1 MRSDVLSGLI
11 CVQSVNKGNEK
22 STLVGNE
29 LRTADLLSGLICVQ
43 SVNKGNSC
51 YICIFYKMK
60 HSILIHI
67 NGLHKYEPHRQLKR
81 FYRF

>member
-11 CVQSVNKGNEK
+11 CVQSVNKGNVQ
-22 STLVGNE
+22 TLVGNE

-60 HSILIHI
+60 
-67 NGLHKYEPHRQLKR
+67 Q
-81 FYRF
+81 

>member
-1 MRSDVLSGLI
+1 MRSDV
-11 CVQSVNKGNEK
+11 
-22 STLVGNE
+22 
-29 LRTADLLSGLICVQ
+29 LSGLICVQ

-60 HSILIHI
+60 HAILIHVHI

-81 FYRF
+81 TGKMDNFKFNKFKLKTAL